1 MTNVSNTSI
10 EIPENLKSVLSF
22 IDTQVANAVS
32 RNSSLI
38 NFKPENKFENGITV
52 TGTYTIDYQ
61 FITSAQRQPTEMR
74 IGFKGEDVCVQ
85 LDSTN
90 YAECK
95 GSKHI
100 EEFILTDM
108 AAVKKF
114 IFRLNRKKDSYELT
128 DYFARYPLRGGAFA
142 AIKELFIKKLQNDLP
157 GTRLVDFFDK
167 KDVISVAQMEKRPE
181 DLIFKYTFTTDKCAE
196 YLCNVTIIVDF
207 KNQQILQKSFIDPAN
222 TICDKHDYDD
232 ATLISLLLKRGI
244 NK

>member
-1 MTNVSNTSI
+1 MTNLDIKTPK
-10 EIPENLKSVLSF
+10 IPENLQSLLSF
-22 IDTQVANAVS
+22 IDTQVENAVS

-38 NFKPENKFENGITV
+38 HFKPENKFENGITV

-74 IGFKGEDVCVQ
+74 IGFKGDDVCVQ

-95 GSKHI
+95 GNKHI

-142 AIKELFIKKLQNDLP
+142 AIKQLFIQKLQNNYP
-157 GTRLVDFFDK
+157 GARLTDFFNRE
-167 KDVISVAQMEKRPE
+167 DVISIVQVEKRPE
-181 DLIFKYTFTTDKCAE
+181 DQIFKYTFTTDKNAN

-207 KNQQILQKSFIDPAN
+207 KNQKILQKSFIDPAN
-222 TICDKHDYDD
+222 TICDKQDYDD
-232 ATLISLLLKRGI
+232 ATLISLLLKRGFK
-244 NK
+244 N